1 MTRRQ
6 KSGLVILLLSVAIF
20 AFCSWYSKSVT
31 AKQVERVNGVLQA
44 WSREQSKPGLRRKD
58 RLYNHI
64 GTVDIEGT
72 VYHLIFKPE
81 AYRTIEPGSDIVVYA
96 RGDKYYGR
104 YGDACQVWWIE
115 GLNSLAIVLLLL
127 SLCLV
132 FQGQVTKKGDSET

>member
-31 AKQVERVNGVLQA
+31 AKQVERVTGVLQA
-44 WSREQSKPGLRRKD
+44 WSREQSKAGLRRKD
-58 RLYNHI
+58 RLYSHI

-72 VYHLIFKPE
+72 LYRLIFKPE
-81 AYRTIEPGSDIVVYA
+81 TYRIIEPGSDI
-96 RGDKYYGR
+96 
-104 YGDACQVWWIE
+104 DACQVWWIE